1 MFKVMTIAGS
11 DSGAGAGVQADLKTF
26 AALGVYG
33 TSVVTAVTAQ
43 NTEEVAAVH
52 EIPPAIVSAQIDVVL
67 KDIGADAVKTG
78 MLSSSAIIEAVA
90 DSLKRHG
97 VTTLVV
103 DPVMVSK
110 SGDRLLRENAVHSL
124 RTYLL
129 PMATVV
135 TPNVPEAE
143 ILTDMKIRSPE
154 EVFTAARRIVNQGVK
169 AVVVKGGHLP
179 GPAVDRLYDGVTFT
193 EIQSP
198 RIETNNTHGTGCT
211 LASAMAVGLAKG
223 LHVEDALRTAKEFVT
238 QALLSSYAVGH
249 GHSPLN
255 HFFDR
260 AH

>member
-1 MFKVMTIAGS
+1 VFKVMTIAGS

-169 AVVVKGGHLP
+169 AVV
-179 GPAVDRLYDGVTFT
+179 DRLYDGVTFT